1 MQVGRLAQTVVM
13 RLPRCTRLPRAAAAS
28 CASAASAHQ
37 QLARL
42 PARAAALGPTVRCPP
57 SLSDLGHA
65 RSGRTGVNMR
75 CFSWMPPTSALSAL
89 FFSVWSRNDGW
100 ATNTFLACGDPRGA
114 RTQTGGPTA
123 PTWGVDAAGCSSP
136 DCGRSDHF
144 QRRRETSSDG
154 APIAPAA
161 ARCSQHLFPP
171 RLPGRRARRARPRIR
186 PGARSARAPL
196 RARTPPAQR

>member
-57 SLSDLGHA
+57 SISDLGHA

-75 CFSWMPPTSALSAL
+75 CFSWMPPTSALL
-89 FFSVWSRNDGW
+89 Y
-100 ATNTFLACGDPRGA
+100 FLASGPEMM
-114 RTQTGGPTA
+114 GGPQTHSLRVETLEALA
-123 PTWGVDAAGCSSP
+123 PKQAVLLRRRGVSTRLAAAHPTVAAATISREGEKPRRTELPSP
-136 DCGRSDHF
+136 
-144 QRRRETSSDG
+144 QRRRAAHSICSRRG
-154 APIAPAA
+154 SPAAAPAA
-161 ARCSQHLFPP
+161 PAPASVRE
-171 RLPGRRARRARPRIR
+171 
-186 PGARSARAPL
+186 RAPHAL
-196 RARTPPAQR
+196 L